1 MTNSLVVNNTG
12 NGIQASDVRDRTAL
26 SNVTVDGNQGLAGFL
41 VRDGAADIWVN
52 DTSMSYN
59 WGDGMNVSYAGG
71 SINLNTSRIVGNRW
85 RGEYLVGQGPGL
97 KAVL

>member
-1 MTNSLVVNNTG
+1 MIHGMKLFTNHCFVQ
-12 NGIQASDVRDRTAL
+12 IQAINIRERTAL
-26 SNVTVDGNQGLAGFL
+26 HNVSIEGNEGLAGFL

-52 DTSMSYN
+52 DTSLSWN

-85 RGEYLVGQGPGL
+85 RGNL
-97 KAVL
+97 